1 MYLYY
6 FTDRRR
12 RWCYSRARSGSIEK
26 LCWSDKRERGT
37 SSRALRASWARYCR
51 VTLRRFGTFTSWA
64 RTEAFVKLLLPFW
77 SCAHSNDHADN
88 DARLG
93 MAHES
98 LCCRSE
104 ATAHLARFTCVL
116 RPRQKIASKFDG
128 LVHLLRV
135 LRGAV
140 WIYGTSASCGQSFL
154 VCLAKWSKSNTLECR
169 LLLCLKAFLEIR
181 YRPPMGAN
189 VCLSKQALMGLP
201 CTSKDGSRNARPNFT
216 TKWTTTASRKQF

>member
-1 MYLYY
+1 MQ
-6 FTDRRR
+6 THV
-12 RWCYSRARSGSIEK
+12 S
-26 LCWSDKRERGT
+26 
-37 SSRALRASWARYCR
+37 
-51 VTLRRFGTFTSWA
+51 
-64 RTEAFVKLLLPFW
+64 P
-77 SCAHSNDHADN
+77 
-88 DARLG
+88 RLG

-154 VCLAKWSKSNTLECR
+154 VSTTYGCKCLFIEAGVDGASVHIERWLPERATQLHNKVNNYGEQKTILNGCAAHSELVLPAVWRKCMRGTFACDRVCACHKKNLDISEWPLQHRQERFRENTVQRNVYTGWVRGCDGR
-169 LLLCLKAFLEIR
+169 FLQRI
-181 YRPPMGAN
+181 
-189 VCLSKQALMGLP
+189 
-201 CTSKDGSRNARPNFT
+201 
-216 TKWTTTASRKQF
+216 